1 MNILHQKLKDD
12 FVLQAIKLILS
23 IFYLDLCLQGHI
35 GDLKATL

>member
-1 MNILHQKLKDD
+1 MNTHHQKLKDY

-23 IFYLDLCLQGHI
+23 IFYFDLWLQGHI